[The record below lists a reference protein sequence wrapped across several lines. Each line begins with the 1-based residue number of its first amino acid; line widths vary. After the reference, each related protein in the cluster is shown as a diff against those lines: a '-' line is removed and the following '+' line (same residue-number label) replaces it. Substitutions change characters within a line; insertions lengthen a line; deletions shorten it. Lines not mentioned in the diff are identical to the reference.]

1 MAIGK
6 IKSRAGAGRERA
18 ERRAEAAQPL
28 QPDGTGRC
36 KLAGELDDLA
46 PMRIR
51 RSERL
56 PSKRCGIGG
65 AK

>member
-1 MAIGK
+1 MAVGK

-28 QPDGTGRC
+28 QPDGAGRS
-36 KLAGELDDLA
+36 KLAGELCDLP

-51 RSERL
+51 RSER
-56 PSKRCGIGG
+56 PAGKCCGIGR
-65 AK
+65 AE